1 MSIATVELRAE
12 SGQIKAAT
20 QDLKNLEQQGVR
32 TEAAANRVTN
42 SSKQVNAAVGGMG
55 RKAGQAGIQIQQLV
69 GQVQG
74 GVSPFVALSQ
84 QAADLGFVL
93 GFPLAGAVAG
103 IGAALIGTLIPSLFD
118 SGDAVDELKKKI
130 LDLQDV
136 AALTEAQRLF
146 LIDEERAIVREK
158 ENQRAEA
165 EEELRLIKIAIANQE
180 RLIGANERVTQARV
194 ESTKEL
200 NKQQATIDSLNAEID
215 DSNRKIEFYSKSQ
228 ERSRKESERMLETQQ
243 KLTEQNDITATKLQE
258 GELAALKLAAAYELG
273 LNSAE
278 QLPEAIALQ
287 VERAYELEQAE
298 KAVTEAKRESEA
310 QTRKLEQESKKA
322 ANEALRAAEAEIRKW
337 EAAQQTARNTFA
349 QLQDNL
355 AVETA
360 EDPELAKL
368 EQQLE
373 KRLELIDE
381 YRLTKQA
388 DQAAADAAEL
398 AAFEALEI
406 EKLNITKK
414 REEEARKFTILQ
426 TSQTLSAFGNLFGNL
441 AEIAR
446 NGGEESFG
454 AYKALASAQA
464 GIAAALAILQVYADQ
479 SIPTFLKLPLSITIG
494 ALAATQIAQIQNA
507 QYGGGR
513 ALGGQVL
520 TGTSYL
526 VGERGPELF
535 TPSGGGG
542 NITPFSQLM
551 SEARQSNQS
560 QAGTQNL
567 SVNFAITANDSRGF
581 DELLVKRRDL
591 VYNMVQKALNDQGR
605 RL

>member
-42 SSKQVNAAVGGMG
+42 SSKQVDAAVGGMG

-84 QAADLGFVL
+84 QATDLGFVL

-118 SGDAVDELKKKI
+118 SGDAVDELKQKI

-355 AVETA
+355 SVETA
-360 EDPELAKL
+360 DDPEIAKL

-398 AAFEALEI
+398 AAFESLELQKT
-406 EKLNITKK
+406 EVAK
-414 REEEARKFTILQ
+414 REAQARQQ
-426 TSQTLSAFGNLFGNL
+426 TQQQNIQAVGNFFGSMAQL
-441 AEIAR
+441 AYQ
-446 NGGEESFG
+446 GGADSFET
-454 AYKALASAQA
+454 YKAFAIAQA
-464 GIAAALAILQVYADQ
+464 LISTYQGATAAYASLAPIPYVGPALGAAA
-479 SIPTFLKLPLSITIG
+479 
-494 ALAATQIAQIQNA
+494 AATAIGLGLMQVSAIRAQQPPA
-507 QYGGGR
+507 R
-513 ALGGQVL
+513 ALGGQVV
-520 TGTSYL
+520 TGSSYL

>member
-74 GVSPFVALSQ
+74 GVSPFVAISQ

-118 SGDAVDELKKKI
+118 SSNAVEDLNKKI
-130 LDLQDV
+130 LDLQDTT
-136 AALTEAQRLF
+136 ALTQAQRLF
-146 LIDEERAIVREK
+146 LIDEEKAIVR
-158 ENQRAEA
+158 
-165 EEELRLIKIAIANQE
+165 
-180 RLIGANERVTQARV
+180 
-194 ESTKEL
+194 TKEDQNKAAEDQLALLRRSLAVVLQEERADNRSPRQALL
-200 NKQQATIDSLNAEID
+200 NQKIREQQALIDTNNQLID
-215 DSNRKIEFYSKSQ
+215 ESNRKIDYYGQSQ

-360 EDPELAKL
+360 DDPEIAKL

-414 REEEARKFTILQ
+414 REAEARKFTISQ
-426 TSQTLSAFGNLFGNL
+426 SSQTLSAFGDLFGNL

-446 NGGEESFG
+446 NGGEESFES
-454 AYKALASAQA
+454 YKALASAQA
-464 GIAAALAILQVYADQ
+464 GIAAALAILQVYASQD
-479 SIPTFLKLPLSITIG
+479 IPVGLKLPLAITIG